1 MPLFRRETEADKAN
15 QTPGRGPKD
24 SAALDAILAHLD
36 EELWRARRYERPLS
50 VVTATPVL
58 LKGER
63 LAAKLTASI
72 LEAARGALRRTDGV
86 DMVEGSLLIAV
97 LPETDDLEAQAAAF
111 RLKTDLTLPGL
122 ASRQVKWHT
131 ASVTLTTETTAA
143 ELLEAALATLA
154 EAA

>member
-1 MPLFRRETEADKAN
+1 MPLFRRESPDSNNTTIRSPKA
-15 QTPGRGPKD
+15 
-24 SAALDAILAHLD
+24 SAAVDEILAHLD

-50 VVTATPVL
+50 VATATPVL

-63 LAAKLTASI
+63 LGDKLTASV
-72 LEAARGALRRTDGV
+72 LEAARTALRRTDGV
-86 DMVEGSLLIAV
+86 RMVEGPLLIAV
-97 LPETDDLEAQAAAF
+97 LPETGELEAQSAAF
-111 RLKTDLTLPGL
+111 RLKTELTLPGL

-131 ASVTLTTETTAA
+131 AAVTLTTETNAA